1 MLNID
6 AEDDGLRISAVLLQP
21 GRHVL
26 GDHLGAFIN
35 DEVTVVIL
43 DIVLAILN
51 FVAINVDLPLE
62 RSPVL
67 QVNVQANTDH
77 LIRSEEAILDSLFQT
92 VGVDRLT
99 KVVDVRHFLGFF
111 RCCRHTNVDG
121 AREIV
126 EDTSPQRFFA
136 C

>member
-6 AEDDGLRISAVLLQP
+6 AEDDGLRIGAVLLQP

-26 GDHLGAFIN
+26 GNHLGALIN
-35 DEVTVVIL
+35 DEVTVVVL

-67 QVNVQANTDH
+67 QVDVQANTDH
-77 LIRSEEAILDSLFQT
+77 LVRSEEAILDSLFQT

-99 KVVDVRHFLGFF
+99 EVVDV
-111 RCCRHTNVDG
+111 
-121 AREIV
+121 
-126 EDTSPQRFFA
+126 
-136 C
+136 

>member
-26 GDHLGAFIN
+26 GNHLGALIN
-35 DEVTVVIL
+35 DEVTIVVL

-67 QVNVQANTDH
+67 QVDVQANTDH
-77 LIRSEEAILDSLFQT
+77 LVRSEKAILDSLFQT

-99 KVVDVRHFLGFF
+99 EVVDVRHFLGFF